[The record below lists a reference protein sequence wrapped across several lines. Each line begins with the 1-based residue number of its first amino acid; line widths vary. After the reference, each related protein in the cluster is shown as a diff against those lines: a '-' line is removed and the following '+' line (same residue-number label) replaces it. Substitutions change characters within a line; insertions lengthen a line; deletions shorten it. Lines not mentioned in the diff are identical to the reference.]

1 VRVRDH
7 HEFERFVDDHQLA
20 VWRYALRRAE
30 PADVDDVVA
39 ETFAVA
45 WRRWREA
52 RAGGR
57 PWLYRT
63 ASFVLANR
71 NRGRA
76 RETRLFVALAALPTD
91 TGQGDLEAVE
101 QRLAIAGLLQQLS
114 ASERELV
121 ALLYWEGLSVREA
134 SAVLGCTTAAAYVRL
149 HRLRAR
155 LRRAPSRPAV
165 PEPAR
170 RTS

>member
-1 VRVRDH
+1 MRDH
-7 HEFERFVDDHQLA
+7 QEFERFVDEHQLA

-30 PADVDDVVA
+30 PADVEDVVA

-45 WRRWREA
+45 WRRWQQA
-52 RAGGR
+52 HAGGL

-63 ASFVLANR
+63 AAFVLANR
-71 NRGRA
+71 NRGRT
-76 RETRLFVALAALPTD
+76 RQSRLFALLAALPTD
-91 TGQGDLEAVE
+91 RGEGDLEAVE
-101 QRLAIAGLLQQLS
+101 QRLAVAELLRQLS

-134 SAVLGCTTAAAYVRL
+134 AAVLGCTTAAAYVRL

-155 LRRAPSRPAV
+155 LRQTALPDLTRRPS
-165 PEPAR
+165 
-170 RTS
+170 